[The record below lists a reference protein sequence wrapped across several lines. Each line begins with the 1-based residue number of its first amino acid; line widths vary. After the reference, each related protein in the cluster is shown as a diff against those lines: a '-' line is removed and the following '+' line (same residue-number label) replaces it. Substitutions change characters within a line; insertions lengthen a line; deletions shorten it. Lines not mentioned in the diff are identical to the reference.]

1 MGSGTSTQHH
11 FAFQNAEKAFRA
23 ATLIQRWYRRYTAR
37 LEMRRHCTWRI
48 FQSIE
53 YAGQQDQV
61 KLHDFF
67 SYLVDHF
74 TPSSNHE
81 RDFLNRM
88 FTEKTFP
95 QDAEMEKLSDYESI
109 EVPDSYTGPRLS
121 FPLLPDH
128 ATALVEA
135 FRLKQ

>member
-1 MGSGTSTQHH
+1 
-11 FAFQNAEKAFRA
+11 
-23 ATLIQRWYRRYTAR
+23 
-37 LEMRRHCTWRI
+37 
-48 FQSIE
+48 
-53 YAGQQDQV
+53 
-61 KLHDFF
+61 
-67 SYLVDHF
+67 
-74 TPSSNHE
+74 
-81 RDFLNRM
+81 M

-135 FRLKQ
+135 FRLKQVSSLWGPCLSNNSM